1 MESKSPSNRKTNA
14 HPPPRENKQFLNTD
28 KDEIDLDDEIRAK
41 KTELSNLKRVGQKD
55 PKKLDCLDG
64 YDEFIAKI
72 QAQQA
77 KRSDE
82 EADQVWANINSEMEK
97 ELKSL
102 EMIQLFIKK
111 NRADGA
117 KEIEVDESALL
128 KANDILRHLEQ
139 K

>member
-1 MESKSPSNRKTNA
+1 MSA
-14 HPPPRENKQFLNTD
+14 D
-28 KDEIDLDDEIRAK
+28 KDEIDLDVEKKAK
-41 KTELSNLKRVGQKD
+41 KAELNLLKRSKPKD
-55 PKKLDCLDG
+55 PKKFDCLDG

-72 QAQQA
+72 KAQQA
-77 KRSDE
+77 KRSD
-82 EADQVWANINSEMEK
+82 DDNDLWANINSEMEK

-117 KEIEVDESALL
+117 KEIEVDEEALL
-128 KANDILRHLEQ
+128 KANDILKHMEQ

>member
-1 MESKSPSNRKTNA
+1 MK
-14 HPPPRENKQFLNTD
+14 
-28 KDEIDLDDEIRAK
+28 AK
-41 KTELSNLKRVGQKD
+41 KTKLNILKRSNPKD

-72 QAQQA
+72 KAQQT
-77 KRSDE
+77 KRSE
-82 EADQVWANINSEMEK
+82 EDADSDVWSNINAEMEK

-117 KEIEVDESALL
+117 KEIEVDEAALL
-128 KANDILRHLEQ
+128 NANDILRHLEQ

>member
-1 MESKSPSNRKTNA
+1 MNP
-14 HPPPRENKQFLNTD
+14 D
-28 KDEIDLDDEIRAK
+28 KDEIDLNGEIKAK
-41 KTELSNLKRVGQKD
+41 KAELNNLKRINPKD
-55 PKKLDCLDG
+55 TKKLVCLDG

-72 QAQQA
+72 RAQQA
-77 KRSDE
+77 KRSE
-82 EADQVWANINSEMEK
+82 EDADTDVWASINAEMEK

-128 KANDILRHLEQ
+128 KANDILKHLEQ